1 MEYNIIKR
9 EGIKQEYLDSS
20 SQELQCTLKKKVK
33 KKKNKVS
40 TEMKKK
46 KKANTFSYQW
56 KNWGSF

>member
-1 MEYNIIKR
+1 MEYNVIKR

-20 SQELQCTLKKKVK
+20 SQELQCTLKKKSQR
-33 KKKNKVS
+33 KKNKVS
-40 TEMKKK
+40 TEMKK